1 MIDRCMY
8 SNWREEKLAARR
20 VFPNPLLQT
29 RTELTGGW
37 WGWGWG
43 RDEMRMGK
51 EPGCERGQKYYRNRV
66 HRI

>member
-51 EPGCERGQKYYRNRV
+51 EPG
-66 HRI
+66 